1 MQETQETQVPSLSEE
16 DPLKEEMATH
26 STILAGK
33 SCGQGSLA
41 GYSPQGCK
49 ASDSTEHSTQHG
61 VKKVLSLLSNIQF
74 KPSIILK
81 SKPFLKP

>member
-1 MQETQETQVPSLSEE
+1 MQETQVPSLGEE
-16 DPLKEEMATH
+16 DPPEEEMATH

-49 ASDSTEHSTQHG
+49 ESDSTEHSTAWSKKG
-61 VKKVLSLLSNIQF
+61 SLTAVKY
-74 KPSIILK
+74 SI
-81 SKPFLKP
+81 